1 MTDKQLTDKA
11 IDIRGKQ
18 YVQVKDRINYFNEA
32 YPNGCIQTTLVSDND
47 KVVFRAKVTPD
58 ITNPERYFTGTS
70 ASNPSKS
77 IEAQVPHEV
86 AETSAV
92 GRALAFMGIGV
103 IDSVA
108 SVDEMNKVSVSHSST
123 PKTAQNSESG
133 QWCDY
138 HKCGMKMNVNGKPY
152 HRDGNRKEGDQFC
165 NGIGFPSEFEEH
177 KKDLI
182 QQRKQ
187 IGGSR
192 PTEI

>member
-1 MTDKQLTDKA
+1 MTDKQLVDKA

-108 SVDEMNKVSVSHSST
+108 SVDEMNKVSTSHSST

-138 HKCGMKMNVNGKPY
+138 HNIKMFKTPNMKSPAHKDEVRGW
-152 HRDGNRKEGDQFC
+152 C
-165 NGIGFPSEFEEH
+165 NGAGYADE
-177 KKDLI
+177 KDAWREKTNAE
-182 QQRKQ
+182 RKNA
-187 IGGSR
+187 SN
-192 PTEI
+192 PHTA